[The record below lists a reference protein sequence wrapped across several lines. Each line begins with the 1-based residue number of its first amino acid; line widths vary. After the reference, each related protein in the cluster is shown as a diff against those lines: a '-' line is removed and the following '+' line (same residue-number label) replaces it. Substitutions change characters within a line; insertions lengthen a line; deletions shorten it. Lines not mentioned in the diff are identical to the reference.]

1 MFKRTILVLLSLM
14 LVLCMGCGN
23 KDKTDYSKMTPKERV
38 VHLHNKFYMPLA
50 KTYYDFVVDYNMAYN
65 SNTTLSGFYK
75 DVLPLYEKKYLPYIK
90 DLRSKFP
97 RQDTKEM
104 QEIEPYVSVLYDGL
118 FNDTV
123 GFFMD
128 KIKYTKDSLDAKG
141 DLKECLDP
149 MPKEGEDTFFDA
161 NLMYNH
167 EYSKI
172 VNGKGTY
179 ELTKANF
186 NKLRKGMTIREVSLL
201 MKMPPTISFE
211 EQKDNKNNYAYFWVI
226 DNGDQD
232 YRYMYDETQLKPTDK
247 YIKLIFRLDEDTF
260 AEKLIKAENH
270 GVE

>member
-1 MFKRTILVLLSLM
+1 MFKRIILVLLSLM

-65 SNTTLSGFYK
+65 SNTTVNGFYK
-75 DVLPLYEKKYLPYIK
+75 DMIPLYEKKYLPYIV
-90 DLRSKFP
+90 DLRKKLPDIES
-97 RQDTKEM
+97 KEM
-104 QEIEPYVSVLYDGL
+104 QEIYSYTSVLEIYL
-118 FNDTV
+118 FDDTIRV
-123 GFFMD
+123 LSEKMEEAKMSTD
-128 KIKYTKDSLDAKG
+128 TKNL
-141 DLKECLDP
+141 LKECLDP

-179 ELTKANF
+179 ELTTANF

-226 DNGDQD
+226 DNGDPD
-232 YRYMYDETQLKPTDK
+232 YRYIYDETQLKPTDK

-260 AEKLIKAENH
+260 AENLIKVENH